1 MEYSLYSAGVMCT
14 RLARSK
20 SGSNLV
26 KGGTAIARLGSHAI
40 SYRGQFNKTKT
51 ENNNMEC
58 EDRNDNLNIY
68 KTLNLKNF
76 QDNNVGYL

>member
-14 RLARSK
+14 CLARSK

-40 SYRGQFNKTKT
+40 SYRDQFNKTK
-51 ENNNMEC
+51 
-58 EDRNDNLNIY
+58 
-68 KTLNLKNF
+68 LKITTW
-76 QDNNVGYL
+76 NVKIGMTT